1 MLYLN
6 PQRFEHHRC
15 FFVHVPKNGGTSIER
30 TLAAPNQTVG
40 GHSTAGAMRKKW
52 PAEWAEWFSF
62 AIVRD
67 PVDRFLSAWSYLR
80 QEPVHPAHNNAIV
93 HELDTL
99 NKFCA
104 RLEAQ
109 PDLIH
114 SMVHL
119 IPQAR
124 FLQGISGQILVEK
137 VYRFEELDLAWKDIC
152 ARLGVDKKLPHLN
165 KSRRQKAPEGLEG
178 MVRRLYPDDYRL
190 FSY

>member
-1 MLYLN
+1 MLYPH

-15 FFVHVPKNGGTSIER
+15 FFVHICKTGGTSIER

-52 PAEWAEWFSF
+52 PMEWAEWLTFSV
-62 AIVRD
+62 VRD

-80 QEPVHPAHNNAIV
+80 HEPVHPAHNNYLI

-99 NKFCA
+99 SAFCA

-124 FLQGISGQILVEK
+124 FLQGISGQILVQK
-137 VYRFEELDLAWKDIC
+137 VYRFEELEEAWKDIC

-165 KSRRQKAPEGLEG
+165 RSKREEGDVGDL
-178 MVRRLYPDDYRL
+178 VRRLYREDCNL
-190 FSY
+190 FGY

>member
-1 MLYLN
+1 MLYPN
-6 PQRFEHHRC
+6 PQHFPHHKC
-15 FFVHVPKNGGTSIER
+15 FFVHVPKCGGTSIER

-52 PAEWAEWFSF
+52 PQEWAEWFTFS
-62 AIVRD
+62 IVRN

-80 QEPVHPAHNNAIV
+80 HEPVHSAHNNRIV

-99 NKFCA
+99 PAFCA

-119 IPQAR
+119 IPQSR

-137 VYRFEELDLAWKDIC
+137 VYKFEELDEAWKEIC

-165 KSRRQKAPEGLEG
+165 RSKREEGDVGDL
-178 MVRRLYPDDYRL
+178 VRKLYREDFLL
-190 FSY
+190 FGY